1 MGCGERKEW
10 KRFVLDL
17 QIPFWGLIA
26 SWHQVRSHPAY
37 GLLNIPLCLWDKVHF
52 FFFFLPHRA
61 ACGISVLQTWIQP
74 MPPAVEALG
83 LNCWTMREVL
93 VFDLA
98 PIYLSRFGLVLP
110 PCTAFQPQATAKHS
124 EIPPGFFW
132 FVLSLS
138 LTFLLDFQYGF
149 TCYLQREVLLGFP
162 RQSQA
167 SVTLYDLGCSASTG
181 EGMEC

>member
-1 MGCGERKEW
+1 
-10 KRFVLDL
+10 
-17 QIPFWGLIA
+17 
-26 SWHQVRSHPAY
+26 
-37 GLLNIPLCLWDKVHF
+37 
-52 FFFFLPHRA
+52 
-61 ACGISVLQTWIQP
+61 
-74 MPPAVEALG
+74 MPPAVEARG

-132 FVLSLS
+132 LVLSLS

-149 TCYLQREVLLGFP
+149 TCYLQRKVLPGKVKH
-162 RQSQA
+162 Q
-167 SVTLYDLGCSASTG
+167 
-181 EGMEC
+181 